1 MSINSKFLYLVILS
15 CLIFQIS
22 KFYSF
27 YSEYSAWQYVDWII
41 NYQGGFVRRGLV
53 GESLFQLHRL
63 TNIDL
68 DLVFS
73 LCNIYNACTYSNS
86 ALFYL
91 THVIIHKN
99 ENIMKYSVHK
109 IIV

>member
-68 DLVFS
+68 DVLIFLFVSLV
-73 LCNIYNACTYSNS
+73 
-86 ALFYL
+86 YL
-91 THVIIHKN
+91 SIFFFLIKTVSYGFTFLKFIKKT
-99 ENIMKYSVHK
+99 E
-109 IIV
+109 